1 MTQMHAAH
9 DSRMASKR
17 PSVHLVSG
25 DLVRRLGNARRRL
38 RYWQTVSPSNTRK
51 SRGEGYELAKAD
63 VERLT
68 QLLYGN

>member
-1 MTQMHAAH
+1 MSHAMN
-9 DSRMASKR
+9 DVRKQKKASNG
-17 PSVHLVSG
+17 VGSG
-25 DLVRRLGNARRRL
+25 ELVRRLGNARRRL

-68 QLLYGN
+68 QTLYGN